1 MRPGASK
8 VLFIC
13 AGENGEKIPNQQSEE
28 LSILIMGSKG
38 SVRNL

>member
-1 MRPGASK
+1 MH
-8 VLFIC
+8 

-38 SVRNL
+38 SVRSFKINYLSKRDC